1 MGLAGCGHAG
11 GHMKSV
17 LTYEF
22 TWPDGR
28 VETVEETG
36 RLQILPILATGA
48 DLTGIF
54 LNGVKLAP
62 KSDEN
67 P

>member
-1 MGLAGCGHAG
+1 
-11 GHMKSV
+11 MKPV

-54 LNGVKLAP
+54 LDGVKLAP

>member
-1 MGLAGCGHAG
+1 
-11 GHMKSV
+11 MKTSPP

-22 TWPDGR
+22 TWPDGH
-28 VETVEETG
+28 VEVVEETG
-36 RLQILPILATGA
+36 EIDLMSILATGA

-54 LNGVKLAP
+54 LGGVKLAP